1 MFKGHGG
8 YIKAIGN
15 DGSSIIDFSANINPL
30 GYPAEVRKVI
40 FEHFDEIKHY
50 PDIDCSALRCG
61 IARKIGHTE
70 HEIMVGN
77 GSTELFYLIPR
88 TEKPARGVV
97 FQPTFSEFAEAL
109 RCSGA
114 GVIHSV
120 LKAEEG
126 FRFQYHVNLFEDD
139 GVAMAFLCNPNNPTG
154 QLVEKTV
161 ILDMVKR
168 HPRIT
173 FVIDEAFIDF
183 VDKPERYSIVHEAS
197 ALQNLVVVRSLT
209 KFYGF
214 PGIRVG
220 YLVTHRERVEKMMAL
235 KEPWTVNTLAQ
246 LAAQAALANVEFVS
260 RTRAFVFEEQLFLFN
275 GLTQISGLS
284 PYQPTANYIFIKI
297 TGGKTTAPAL
307 RKQLLEYGIAIRDCS
322 NFVGLNDSYF
332 RVAVRTREENMR
344 LIGALK
350 EVFFNFTKVG
360 FAHSPIENR

>member
-8 YIKAIGN
+8 YLKAIGK

-30 GYPAEVRKVI
+30 GYPAAVRTVLW
-40 FEHFDEIKHY
+40 EHFDEIKHY
-50 PDIDCSALRCG
+50 PDIDCSALRDS
-61 IARKIGHTE
+61 IAQKIGHAA

-88 TEKPARGVV
+88 ASKPAKGVV
-97 FQPTFSEFAEAL
+97 FQPTFNEFAEAL

-114 GVIHSV
+114 GVVNCV

-126 FRFQYHVNLFEDD
+126 FRFQYHSNLFEDD
-139 GVAMAFLCNPNNPTG
+139 KVEMAFLCNPNNPTG

-183 VDKPERYSIVHEAS
+183 VDKPERYSVVHEAS
-197 ALQNLVVVRSLT
+197 VLQNLVVVRSLT

-214 PGIRVG
+214 PGLRIG
-220 YLVTHRERVEKMMAL
+220 YLVTHRDRVEKMMAQ

-246 LAAQAALANVEFVS
+246 LAALAALADVEFVS
-260 RTRAFVFEEQLFLFN
+260 RTRDFVFEEQAFLFN
-275 GLTQISGLS
+275 GLSQISGLS

-297 TGGKTTAPAL
+297 TRGSTTAPAL
-307 RKQLLEYGIAIRDCS
+307 RKKLLDHGIAIRDCS
-322 NFVGLNDSYF
+322 NFVGLDDTYF

-344 LIGALK
+344 LISALK
-350 EVFFNFTKVG
+350 DVVF
-360 FAHSPIENR
+360 

>member
-8 YIKAIGN
+8 NIKAIRN

-30 GYPAEVRKVI
+30 GYPAEVRKVLW
-40 FEHFDEIKHY
+40 ENFDEIKHY
-50 PDIDCSALRCG
+50 PDIDCSALRSG
-61 IARKIGHTE
+61 IAQKVGHTE
-70 HEIMVGN
+70 HEILVGN

-88 TEKPARGVV
+88 AIKPAKGVV
-97 FQPTFSEFAEAL
+97 FQPTFNEFAEAL

-114 GVIHSV
+114 GVIHCV

-126 FRFQYHVNLFEDD
+126 FHFQYHSTLFEDD
-139 GVAMAFLCNPNNPTG
+139 KVEMAFLCNPNNPTG

-183 VDKPERYSIVHEAS
+183 VDTPERYSVVHEAS

-214 PGIRVG
+214 PGLRIG
-220 YLVTHRERVEKMMAL
+220 YLVTHGDRVEKMMAQ

-246 LAAQAALANVEFVS
+246 LAALAALADVEFVS
-260 RTRAFVFEEQLFLFN
+260 RTRAFVFEEQSFLFN
-275 GLTQISGLS
+275 GLSQINGIS
-284 PYQPTANYIFIKI
+284 PYQPTANYLFIKI
-297 TGGKTTAPAL
+297 TGRNTTSPAL

-322 NFVGLNDSYF
+322 NFVGLDDTYF
-332 RVAVRTREENMR
+332 RVAVRTREENTR
-344 LIGALK
+344 LIDALK
-350 EVFFNFTKVG
+350 DAV
-360 FAHSPIENR
+360 RLWR